1 MQDGPNVNVISKWH
15 IKNYQPSVY
24 EEIQKIMGERKKKLL
39 KLVKR
44 AKRKKGKQTQA
55 ELEIEQ
61 LVQKYYSSA
70 KLEDEFEG
78 PIEVVVD
85 STPQGDI

>member
-1 MQDGPNVNVISKWH
+1 
-15 IKNYQPSVY
+15 
-24 EEIQKIMGERKKKLL
+24 MGDRKKKLL

-44 AKRKKGKQTQA
+44 AKRKKAKKTQA

-70 KLEDEFEG
+70 KLEEEFGG
-78 PIEVVVD
+78 PIEVIVD
-85 STPQGDI
+85 STP